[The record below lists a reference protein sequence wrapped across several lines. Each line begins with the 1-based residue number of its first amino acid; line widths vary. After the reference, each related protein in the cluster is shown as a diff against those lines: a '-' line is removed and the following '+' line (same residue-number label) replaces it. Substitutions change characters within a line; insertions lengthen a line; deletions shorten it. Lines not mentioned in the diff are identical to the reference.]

1 MAGITAN
8 GFEAKRQDEIRVDLE
23 DAFKAEISPTINVS
37 SASVA
42 GQLIG
47 IFSSALAK
55 VWELVQSTYSAQILD
70 GSEGFNLDNL
80 TALLGVD
87 RVAATPSTVILT
99 LNLNDSVT
107 VPAGSKVQVAGDES
121 ITFET
126 DVGVT
131 NSSGVPADFTV
142 AATATVD
149 GPLRANAGTVTVI
162 VDTVAGWNSC
172 TNANDAAPGT
182 FTESDADFRARYKTQ
197 IFQIGGSTYGAI
209 RSRVLALT
217 GIQQATVFANETDD
231 TDANGLPPHS
241 IEVVIYDGPTPVVD
255 DDVIAQ
261 TIFDAKAAG
270 IGTYGTDTGTAVD
283 DAGDSHAVLFS
294 RTAVLDVYLEID
306 VTVDP
311 GVFAAT
317 GADGIAEAV
326 VAFGDANYKTGGN
339 VFLTRLHPPIFTVA
353 GVRDVTAIRVGLAP
367 SPTQTTNLVVG
378 NRELAD
384 LDTSRIV
391 VNVTAST
398 ED

>member
-1 MAGITAN
+1 VAGITAN
-8 GFEAKRQDEIRVDLE
+8 GFEAKRQDEIKTDLE
-23 DAFKAEISPTINVS
+23 DAFKAEISPTINVA

-47 IFSSALAK
+47 IFSSTLAK
-55 VWELVQSTYSAQILD
+55 IWELAQSTYSAQILD
-70 GSEGFNLDNL
+70 AAEGFNLDNL
-80 TALLGVD
+80 TALLGID
-87 RVAATPSTVILT
+87 RIDAAPSTVVLT
-99 LNLNDSVT
+99 LNLNDGVT

-126 DVGVT
+126 DAGVT
-131 NSSGVPADFTV
+131 NSSGIPADFTV
-142 AATATVD
+142 DATATVD

-162 VDTVAGWNSC
+162 IDTVSGWNSA
-172 TNANDAAPGT
+172 TNPNDAAPGS
-182 FTESDADFRARYKTQ
+182 FTESDSEYLERYKSQ

-217 GIQQATVFANETDD
+217 GVQQATVFANETDEV
-231 TDANGLPPHS
+231 DANGLPPHS
-241 IEVVIYDGPTPVVD
+241 IEVVLYDGPTPVVD

-270 IGTYGTDTGTAVD
+270 IGTYGLDTGTAVD

-294 RTAVLDVYLEID
+294 RTDVLDVYLEID

-311 GVFAAT
+311 GAFPAT
-317 GADGIAEAV
+317 GASGIAEAV
-326 VAFGDANYKTGGN
+326 ATFGDANYLTGGN
-339 VFLTRLHPPIFTVA
+339 VFLSRLHTPIFAVA
-353 GVRDVTAIRVGLAP
+353 GVRDVTEIRVGLAP

-384 LDTSRIV
+384 LDTARIL
-391 VNVTAST
+391 VTVTEST

>member
-8 GFEAKRQDEIRVDLE
+8 GFEAKRQDEIKTDLE
-23 DAFKAEISPTINVS
+23 DAFRAEISPTINVA

-47 IFSSALAK
+47 IFSSAFAK
-55 VWELVQSTYSAQILD
+55 IWELAQATYSAQILD
-70 GSEGFNLDNL
+70 GAEGFNLDNL

-87 RVAATPSTVILT
+87 RIAASPSTVVLT

-107 VPAGSKVQVAGDES
+107 VPAGSKVQVDGDES

-126 DVGVT
+126 DDPVT
-131 NSSGVPADFTV
+131 NSSGVPANFAV
-142 AATATVD
+142 SATATVD

-162 VDTVAGWNSC
+162 IDTVSGWNSA
-172 TNANDAAPGT
+172 TNANDAAPGA
-182 FTESDADFRARYKTQ
+182 FTESDADFLERYKAQ
-197 IFQIGGSTYGAI
+197 IFQIGGATYGAI
-209 RSRVLALT
+209 RSRVLAIT
-217 GIQQATVFANETDD
+217 GIQQATIFANETDA

-241 IEVVIYDGPTPVVD
+241 IECVVYDGPTPTVD

-270 IGTYGTDTGTAVD
+270 IGTYGLDTGTAVD

-294 RTAVLDVYLEID
+294 RTDVLDVYLEID

-311 GVFAAT
+311 GAFAAT
-317 GADGIAEAV
+317 GDDAIAEAV
-326 VAFGDANYKTGGN
+326 ATFGDVNYKTGGN
-339 VFLTRLHPPIFTVA
+339 VFLSRLNAPIFSVA
-353 GVRDVTAIRVGLAP
+353 GVRDVTEIRVGLAP

-384 LDTSRIV
+384 LDTARIL
-391 VNVTAST
+391 VTVTPST
-398 ED
+398 EE